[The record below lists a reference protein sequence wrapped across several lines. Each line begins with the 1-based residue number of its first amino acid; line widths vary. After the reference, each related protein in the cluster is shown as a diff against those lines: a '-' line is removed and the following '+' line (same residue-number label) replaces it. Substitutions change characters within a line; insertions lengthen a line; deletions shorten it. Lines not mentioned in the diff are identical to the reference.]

1 MRLIDADALMD
12 SLTDN
17 LPEGG
22 VLYRIPLNA
31 VDKAPTVDAVP
42 VVRCRD
48 CKFCCTGIM
57 GPWCGLAD
65 GMLVISP
72 NAFCSLGDRKEVSG
86 T

>member
-12 SLTDN
+12 SLIDN

-22 VLYRIPLNA
+22 VLYCIPPGA
-31 VDKAPTVDAVP
+31 VDRAPTVDAVP

-48 CKFCCTGIM
+48 CKFFNTDVD
-57 GPWCGLAD
+57 PWCLLVGGLLAP
-65 GMLVISP
+65 SP
-72 NAFCSLGDRKEVSG
+72 DAFCSLGERKEVSG